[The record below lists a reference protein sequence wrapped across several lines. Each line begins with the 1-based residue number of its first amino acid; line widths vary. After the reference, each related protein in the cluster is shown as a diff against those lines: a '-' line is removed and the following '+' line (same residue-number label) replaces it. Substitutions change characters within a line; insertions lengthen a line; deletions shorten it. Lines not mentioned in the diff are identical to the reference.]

1 MNPSHWNRV
10 HQVAWIVSSAIG
22 ALVGLMLAFTHS
34 PLFLVSQTLH
44 TFVVWISLPKLYW
57 QWPIFSFLVTA
68 ITFYAMQLLKNS
80 N

>member
-1 MNPSHWNRV
+1 MNPWHWNRV

-34 PLFLVSQTLH
+34 PLFFVSQTLH

-57 QWPIFSFLVTA
+57 QMRVYLEGTPKWVGIAEPW
-68 ITFYAMQLLKNS
+68 KG
-80 N
+80 